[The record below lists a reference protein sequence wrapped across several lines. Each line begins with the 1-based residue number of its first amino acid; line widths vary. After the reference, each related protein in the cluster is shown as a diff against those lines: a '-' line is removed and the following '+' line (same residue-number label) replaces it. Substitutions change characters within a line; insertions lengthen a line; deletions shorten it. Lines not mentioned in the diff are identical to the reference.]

1 MKPKLSKRLKLKSL
15 RAKINERKL
24 NKNGISDLSENF
36 CLIWLIAKH
45 ETPKIRAIFVMLE
58 PTIVPMATDSAE
70 FTTELIAT
78 NIAGADVPRATIV
91 KPTNKSLMPKLLAI
105 LEDEST
111 NLSAPKTRVAIDTIR
126 RDIFINTV
134 TLYRFNN
141 KT

>member
-1 MKPKLSKRLKLKSL
+1 MNPKLSKRLKLKSL
-15 RAKINERKL
+15 RENINKRKL

-36 CLIWLIAKH
+36 CLIWFIAKH
-45 ETPKIRAIFVMLE
+45 ETPKIRAIFVILE

-78 NIAGADVPRATIV
+78 NTSGADVPRATIV

-105 LEDEST
+105 LEEEST
-111 NLSAPKTRVAIDTIR
+111 SLSAPKTKVAIDIII
-126 RDIFINTV
+126 RDIFMNTV
-134 TLYRFNN
+134 TLYRFNY